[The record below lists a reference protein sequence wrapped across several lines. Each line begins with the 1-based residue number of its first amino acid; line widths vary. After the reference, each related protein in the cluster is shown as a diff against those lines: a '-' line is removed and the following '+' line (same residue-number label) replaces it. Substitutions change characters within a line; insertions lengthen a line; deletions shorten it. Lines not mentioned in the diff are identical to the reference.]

1 VGCCWMLMGVLFV
14 GGMMNLL
21 WIIALAVLVAGEK
34 FLPAAL
40 LLPKVSGIALIVW
53 GLWRIAA

>member
-1 VGCCWMLMGVLFV
+1 MLMGLLFV

-21 WIIALAVLVAGEK
+21 WIIALAVLVAGER